1 MKRLACIL
9 FFLQFCCHMYAEEP
23 VISNHNNRGVKFKYG
38 LEWGMSG
45 NILNYNIS
53 TFITDVQSLVQL
65 KSVDPFFH
73 INGEIKAFAGLDV
86 GNRLNVFIAA
96 GYAGIQKNL
105 RFFPIELNGE
115 FFIKPFHFKG
125 GYFHVG
131 GGWGFCENP
140 NHRNALYG
148 RGGYGYR
155 IDIGNGL
162 AMDTK
167 SCLQVSFSHP
177 DVNDKYTGKTVP
189 IANLRQSNSIS
200 LNTIISVALIF

>member
-65 KSVDPFFH
+65 
-73 INGEIKAFAGLDV
+73 
-86 GNRLNVFIAA
+86 
-96 GYAGIQKNL
+96 
-105 RFFPIELNGE
+105 
-115 FFIKPFHFKG
+115 
-125 GYFHVG
+125 
-131 GGWGFCENP
+131 
-140 NHRNALYG
+140 YG

-162 AMDTK
+162 AMDIK